1 MKTIDEMTFRR
12 NLLINCFV
20 LVVLQGNK
28 FMQSSVMWLMLSLLL
43 KENSMSWII
52 WLAMETVGPLSLV
65 EHQVRNT
72 VHALRA

>member
-20 LVVLQGNK
+20 LVILQGNK

-72 VHALRA
+72 VHALRV